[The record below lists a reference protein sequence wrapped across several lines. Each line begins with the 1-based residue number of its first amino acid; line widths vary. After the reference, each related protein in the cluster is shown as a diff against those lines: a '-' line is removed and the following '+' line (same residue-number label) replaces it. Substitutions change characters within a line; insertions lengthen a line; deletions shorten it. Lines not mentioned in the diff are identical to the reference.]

1 MASPDEADA
10 ENIRHK
16 RGKRAYML
24 ETMQCLM
31 FARDNLPGE
40 VYNEFVKA
48 MTEIWKQCTDPDGEI
63 RSICA
68 ENCIE
73 TAMKLFQ
80 DWAPV
85 KQGFLNFTQGRSP
98 FDVDADAGVD
108 MYTHLQSPVD
118 FLRRAKT
125 CPGIGEDDYAAM
137 LEALRKFSRRTM
149 TVEEVFHIVKRCM
162 SNSPELL
169 EEFTNNYLPPH
180 LKAQLVDE
188 KSCKTPKGGRVGKA
202 ALCFTPDDNHSLD
215 AIQIK
220 VTNMRNKSVPEFS
233 IHSVL
238 NAGSEESLLAEE
250 EEEDKVK
257 PLPDWITCKL
267 QEKLP
272 PEVNLSNCK
281 PCTPSYYL
289 LPHKCITKSS
299 YRTKMGRSI
308 LNDALVCGRSG
319 SEESEN
325 SKLKAETEYER
336 EMFSCEID
344 MCESDVLLERFR
356 STADFIR
363 NLQDL
368 AGGPLMIKEHL
379 SPLHMRCIERLY
391 ADDSELDDLLESQN
405 TSDVLAV
412 LLSRL
417 NQKVEDL
424 SVARLYL
431 HKANS
436 QVIAK
441 NYYRSLDHRGPSFK
455 HLDAKRMSQKALLAE
470 ANEVNKMRLDDGD
483 KYADPSMHKDIRNII
498 SSACSS
504 EEKGMMTWKKT
515 LHPFLSAQCIWP
527 SFGETIAPEKSCEHC
542 GTNKKFLSL
551 PAHLPLSSKRD
562 EFLRENPNE
571 CSSSHDGFGA
581 DIEEG
586 EFIRDEETS
595 MGPGKNEASHE
606 VAASHGD
613 RLRSR
618 RLSTDTSGTSN
629 RDHRN
634 EPENQHE
641 SRQQSRTTT
650 KPRGVRG
657 GTCCSLV
664 VLRRLYQI
672 LYERLQTARDL
683 CTHDLYAEFK
693 EKLVMLLDRSIDNC
707 NFEDFC
713 LKFLGP
719 KSFKLFTLDIVINR
733 VIKQICIISSSDR
746 DNSLV
751 QFLEN
756 LRRPMLPK
764 SLSQHQNF
772 PNNPSDGLP
781 KHDGEEREKALGD
794 GGKHKARHFERRKKR
809 KLEND
814 AVSSPRLREATE
826 TQS

>member
-1 MASPDEADA
+1 MASPDEVDA
-10 ENIRHK
+10 QSIRHK
-16 RGKRAYML
+16 TGKRAYML

-31 FARDNLPGE
+31 FARDNLPDD

-73 TAMKLFQ
+73 MAMKLLQ

-85 KQGFLNFTQGRSP
+85 KQVFLNFTQGRSP
-98 FDVDADAGVD
+98 FDGDADADVD
-108 MYTHLQSPVD
+108 LCTHLQSPVD
-118 FLRRAKT
+118 FLWRAKT

-169 EEFTNNYLPPH
+169 EEFTNNYIPPH

-188 KSCKTPKGGRVGKA
+188 KSCITPKGGRVGKA

-220 VTNMRNKSVPEFS
+220 VTNTRNK
-233 IHSVL
+233 
-238 NAGSEESLLAEE
+238 GSEESLLAEE

-257 PLPDWITCKL
+257 PLPEWTTYKL
-267 QEKLP
+267 EKKLP

-299 YRTKMGRSI
+299 YRTKLGKSI

-336 EMFSCEID
+336 EMFSCELD
-344 MCESDVLLERFR
+344 MFESDVLLERFR
-356 STADFIR
+356 STADGIR

-368 AGGPLMIKEHL
+368 AGIPLMIKEHL
-379 SPLHMRCIERLY
+379 SSLQMRCIERLY
-391 ADDSELDDLLESQN
+391 ADDSEVDDLLESQN

-417 NQKVEDL
+417 NQKVEEL
-424 SVARLYL
+424 SEARLYL

-470 ANEVNKMRLDDGD
+470 ANEVNKMRLNEGD
-483 KYADPSMHKDIRNII
+483 KYADPNMHKDIRNII

-504 EEKGMMTWKKT
+504 EEKEMMTWKKT
-515 LHPFLSAQCIWP
+515 IHPFLSSQCLWP
-527 SFGETIAPEKSCEHC
+527 SFGETVAPEKSCEHC

-551 PAHLPLSSKRD
+551 PACVPLSSMRD
-562 EFLRENPNE
+562 EFLRENTNE

-586 EFIRDEETS
+586 EFIQDEETF
-595 MGPGKNEASHE
+595 MFGPGKNHASRE
-606 VAASHGD
+606 VATSHGD

-618 RLSTDTSGTSN
+618 RLSTDTSGSDN

-634 EPENQHE
+634 EPENQHGT
-641 SRQQSRTTT
+641 RQQSRTT

-693 EKLVMLLDRSIDNC
+693 EKLTMLLDRSIDNC

-733 VIKQICIISSSDR
+733 VIKQICILSSSDR

-751 QFLEN
+751 QFIEN
-756 LRRPMLPK
+756 LRRPTLPK
-764 SLSQHQNF
+764 TLSEHQNF

-781 KHDGEEREKALGD
+781 KHDGEEREKVLGD
-794 GGKHKARHFERRKKR
+794 AGKHKARHFERRKKR

-814 AVSSPRLREATE
+814 AVSSPRLGEGPE